1 MQENELN
8 EWIREMGNGNKAAF
22 QVVYNDS
29 RDHVFR
35 TVSYLVNN
43 KQDVSDVVSEVYME
57 LFKSISSFNFQK
69 PFRSWL
75 NGLIIR
81 QTQNWNRKL
90 WRRFR
95 LHDRNKLLYLGEHD
109 SDTEQIHL
117 LNEQSAELISLVR
130 KLSYKHSVVIVFR
143 YFHDCSF
150 EEISEALGI
159 PLGTVKSRHYMAL
172 EKLRKHTG
180 FEMKD
185 NEEVLQYV
193 HRKPTKTRV

>member
-1 MQENELN
+1 MQESEIH
-8 EWIREMGNGNKAAF
+8 EWIRELSKGNKAAF
-22 QVVYNDS
+22 QVVYEES
-29 RDHVFR
+29 KDHVFR
-35 TVSYLVNN
+35 TVSFLVNN
-43 KQDVSDVVSEVYME
+43 KHDVSDVVSEVYME
-57 LFKSISSFNFQK
+57 LFKSVSSFNFQK

-95 LHDRNKLLYLGEHD
+95 LNNLNKLLYLEEHD
-109 SDTEQIHL
+109 ADTEKIFL
-117 LNEQSAELISLVR
+117 MNEQSSELIAWVR

-159 PLGTVKSRHYMAL
+159 PLGTVKSRHHTAL
-172 EKLRKHTG
+172 DKLRKYTR

-185 NEEVLQYV
+185 NEEVIPYV
-193 HRKPTKTRV
+193 HRKATKTRV

>member
-8 EWIREMGNGNKAAF
+8 EWIREMSKGNKAAF
-22 QVVYNDS
+22 QVVYDDS
-29 RDHVFR
+29 RDHVFH
-35 TVSYLVNN
+35 TVSFLVSN

-95 LHDRNKLLYLGEHD
+95 LNDRNKRLHLDERN

-117 LNEQSAELISLVR
+117 MNEQSAELISLVH

-159 PLGTVKSRHYMAL
+159 PIGTVKSRHHIAL
-172 EKLRKHTG
+172 EKLRKHSG

-185 NEEVLQYV
+185 NEEVISYV
-193 HRKPTKTRV
+193 YRKPTKTRI

>member
-1 MQENELN
+1 MSEEELL
-8 EWIREMGNGNKAAF
+8 EWIHEMGKGNKAAF
-22 QVVYNDS
+22 QVVYEQS

-35 TVSYLVNN
+35 TVSFLVSNN
-43 KQDVSDVVSEVYME
+43 QDVSDVVSEVYME

-95 LHDRNKLLYLGEHD
+95 LNDRNKLLHLNERNT
-109 SDTEQIHL
+109 DTEQIHL
-117 LNEQSAELISLVR
+117 QNEQSVELISLVR
-130 KLSYKHSVVIVFR
+130 NLSYKHSVVIVLR
-143 YFHDCSF
+143 YFQDCSF
-150 EEISEALGI
+150 EEISEALNI
-159 PLGTVKSRHYMAL
+159 PLGTVKSRHHIAL
-172 EKLRKHTG
+172 EKLRKNAG

-185 NEEVLQYV
+185 NEEALQYV
-193 HRKPTKTRV
+193 HRKPTKTRF